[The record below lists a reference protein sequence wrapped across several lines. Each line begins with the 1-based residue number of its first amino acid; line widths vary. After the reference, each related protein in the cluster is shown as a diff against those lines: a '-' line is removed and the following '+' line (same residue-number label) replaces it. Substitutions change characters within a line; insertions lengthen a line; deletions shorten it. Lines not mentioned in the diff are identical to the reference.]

1 MKAKITSKP
10 RQAKQPVAKT
20 RDHRVAVAE
29 LKRKKMR
36 ALLVEATLR
45 VHAEYRGRRPPV
57 IEDVINEAQ
66 VSRGSFYKYFNSV
79 DEAVGAV
86 GHELSDQ
93 MTTDILPIYD
103 VLKQPWQRFA
113 VGFRVFLVRAM
124 LDPAWAGFVT
134 RMEAW
139 SHDSLVAKYMSQDLK
154 DGLKAKQF
162 SFVNLTC
169 TTDLLMGASAAGI
182 QALRRGVD
190 DPQFYIDAAV
200 SLGLRALGCDDIRCR
215 DGVAFSTLHLQRWL
229 TGALGVAIPRWALQ
243 QDNRNIAAGRK
254 SRPQ

>member
-1 MKAKITSKP
+1 VKAKITSQP
-10 RQAKQPVAKT
+10 RRAKQTVAKK
-20 RDHRVAVAE
+20 RDHRVDVAE

-36 ALLVEATLR
+36 ALLIEATLR
-45 VHAEYRGRRPPV
+45 VHADYRGRPPV

-154 DGLKAKQF
+154 DGLKARQF
-162 SFVNLTC
+162 SFVNLAC

-190 DPQFYIDAAV
+190 DPQLYIDAAV
-200 SLGLRALGCDDIRCR
+200 SLGLRALGCDDIRSR
-215 DGVAFSTLHLQRWL
+215 EGVAFSALHLQRWL
-229 TGALGVAIPRWALQ
+229 TGELGVAIPRWALQ
-243 QDNRNIAAGRK
+243 QEA
-254 SRPQ
+254 SRRSNPQ